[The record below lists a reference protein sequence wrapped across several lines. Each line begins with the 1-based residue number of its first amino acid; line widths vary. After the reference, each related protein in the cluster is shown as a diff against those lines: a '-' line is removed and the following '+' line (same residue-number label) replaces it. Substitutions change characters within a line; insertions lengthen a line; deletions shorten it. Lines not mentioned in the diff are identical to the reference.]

1 MILKKAIIYEKR
13 NFTYRTNFSL
23 DYRKLMNIE
32 KLLYCFFSSLWQIW
46 HNADRVCFCLA
57 HEKVDFNEAKQKLQ
71 S

>member
-32 KLLYCFFSSLWQIW
+32 KLLYCFFSSL
-46 HNADRVCFCLA
+46 
-57 HEKVDFNEAKQKLQ
+57 
-71 S
+71 